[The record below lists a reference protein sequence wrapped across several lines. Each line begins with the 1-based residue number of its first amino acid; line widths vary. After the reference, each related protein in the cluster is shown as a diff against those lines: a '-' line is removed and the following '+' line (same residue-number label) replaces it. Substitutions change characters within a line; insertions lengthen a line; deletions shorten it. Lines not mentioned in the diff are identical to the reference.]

1 MSDLPIKGSD
11 PELTVAR
18 LHRMTS
24 VLPGIMYECEIY
36 ADGRTRLTFMNDAV
50 KEMFGLNPEDLLRD
64 STYFQ
69 RFIHPDDREGVIKAA
84 AEHVRTLRPWHREY
98 RYIFPKLGLRWVE
111 SHGHLERRES
121 DGTVI
126 WNGFITDITERKL
139 QKDALLESESRFQA
153 LLSSPSVGFVITP
166 VDFSWKTANA
176 AMARLLGYTVEE
188 FHARCYAD
196 VTTPSDLPA
205 LRKTMEEIITGQRAY
220 FEGEFRYVR
229 KDGSIIW
236 TLSCIS
242 LARDQEG
249 RPKYLVIQATDLG
262 ELKRTEE
269 ELRKAKEEAD
279 RANLA
284 KSQFLTTMSHEI
296 RTPLHGV
303 IGFTSLLQRTDLN
316 SEQREIVESIDQSSR
331 LLLSLVSDVLDLS
344 RIEAGRLT
352 LDPRD
357 IDLRSLITDIGRST
371 ELDARR
377 RGLAFTCTIGEDVP
391 AWVESDSLRIHQ
403 ILGNL
408 LGNALKFTHEG
419 SVSLDVSAGQRFANG
434 ALEIVFT
441 VRDSGIGISQADHE
455 KIFHPFSQAD
465 SSLTR
470 KYGGTGL
477 GLAIVRSLCELL
489 GGGIRFESRAGLG
502 TTFHAAIVVRLSSRD
517 HLPTLSAAAESGA
530 IPAGMRVLVAEDNIL
545 NQKLIRHMLD
555 RLDCE
560 TTIVSTGQEC
570 VDIALVRPFD
580 LIFMDV
586 GMPEMDGLQATRLIR
601 QGESHREMAPV
612 PIIAITAGVTENERA
627 ECISAGMTFV
637 LGKPFTGESLQR
649 VMRSVLG

>member
-1 MSDLPIKGSD
+1 MSNLPIKGSD
-11 PELTVAR
+11 PDLMVAR
-18 LHRMTS
+18 LRRMTS

-36 ADGRTRLTFMNDAV
+36 PDGRTQLTFMSDAV
-50 KEMFGLNPEDLLRD
+50 KEIFGLNPEDLLRD
-64 STYFQ
+64 STYFH
-69 RFIHPDDREGVIKAA
+69 RFVHPDDRDSLISASL
-84 AEHVRTLRPWHREY
+84 EHIRTLRPWHREY
-98 RYIFPKLGLRWVE
+98 RYVFPKLGLRWVE
-111 SHGHLERRES
+111 SQGHLARRES

-139 QKDALLESESRFQA
+139 QQEALLESESRFQA

-196 VTTPSDLPA
+196 ITTPADLPT
-205 LRKTMEEIITGQRAY
+205 LKKTLEEIVTGQRAY

-229 KDGSIIW
+229 KDGSLVW

-242 LARDQEG
+242 VARDLEG
-249 RPKYLVIQATDLG
+249 KPKYLVIQATDLS
-262 ELKRTEE
+262 ELKRTEK
-269 ELRKAKEEAD
+269 ELREAKEEAD

-303 IGFTSLLQRTDLN
+303 IGFTSLLQKTEL
-316 SEQREIVESIDQSSR
+316 SAEQREIVESIDQSSR

-352 LDPRD
+352 LDLRD
-357 IDLRSLITDIGRST
+357 IDLRALVTDIGRSA

-377 RGLAFTCTIGEDVP
+377 RGLAFSCTIADDVP
-391 AWVESDSLRIHQ
+391 DWVESDSLRIHQ

-408 LGNALKFTHEG
+408 LGNAMKFTNEG
-419 SVSLDVSAGQRFANG
+419 SVTLAVRSRGCPDGSADI
-434 ALEIVFT
+434 LFT
-441 VRDSGIGISQADHE
+441 VQDTGIGIARTDHE

-477 GLAIVRSLCELL
+477 GLAIVRNLCELL
-489 GGGIRFESRAGLG
+489 GGHIRFESASGQG
-502 TTFHAAIVVRLSSRD
+502 TTFHATIKVRPPAQAHEPAPATSD
-517 HLPTLSAAAESGA
+517 AAGEIASGL
-530 IPAGMRVLVAEDNIL
+530 RVLVAEDNLL
-545 NQKLIRHMLD
+545 NQKLIRRMLD

-570 VDIALVRPFD
+570 VELASFRAFD
-580 LIFMDV
+580 VIFMDV
-586 GMPEMDGLQATRLIR
+586 SMPGLDGLQATRLIR
-601 QGESHREMAPV
+601 QGETLRETAHI
-612 PIIAITAGVTENERA
+612 PIIAITAGVTETERA
-627 ECISAGMTFV
+627 DCVSAGMTFV
-637 LGKPFTGESLQR
+637 LGKPFTGESLR
-649 VMRSVLG
+649 RALISALG

>member
-36 ADGRTRLTFMNDAV
+36 PDGRSQLTFMSDAV
-50 KEMFGLNPEDLLRD
+50 RDIFGLNPEDLLRD
-64 STYFQ
+64 STYFH
-69 RFIHPDDREGVIKAA
+69 RFVHPDDRESLISASQ
-84 AEHVRTLRPWHREY
+84 EHVRTLQPWHREY
-98 RYIFPKLGLRWVE
+98 RYIFPKIGMRWVE
-111 SHGHLERRES
+111 SQGHLSRRES

-139 QKDALLESESRFQA
+139 QQEALLESESRFQA

-196 VTTPSDLPA
+196 ITTPADLPT
-205 LRKTMEEIITGQRAY
+205 LKKTLEEIVTGQRAY

-229 KDGSIIW
+229 KDGSLIW

-242 LARDQEG
+242 VARDLQG
-249 RPKYLVIQATDLG
+249 QPKYLVIQATDLS
-262 ELKRTEE
+262 ELKRTER
-269 ELRKAKEEAD
+269 ELREAKEEAD

-303 IGFTSLLQRTDLN
+303 IGFTSLLQKTEL
-316 SEQREIVESIDQSSR
+316 SAEQKEIVESIDQSSK

-352 LDPRD
+352 LDLRD
-357 IDLRSLITDIGRST
+357 IDLRALVLDIGRST

-377 RGLAFTCTIGEDVP
+377 RGLAFSCTIADDVP
-391 AWVESDSLRIHQ
+391 DWVESDSLRIHQ

-408 LGNALKFTHEG
+408 LGNALKFTNEG
-419 SVSLDVSAGQRFANG
+419 SVTLDVRSRSSPDGSS
-434 ALEIVFT
+434 EIHFT
-441 VRDSGIGISQADHE
+441 VRDTGIGIARTDHA

-470 KYGGTGL
+470 KFGGTGL
-477 GLAIVRSLCELL
+477 GLAIVRNLCELL
-489 GGGIRFESRAGLG
+489 GGGIRFESAAGQG
-502 TTFHAAIVVRLSSRD
+502 TTFHATIKVRPPAMA
-517 HLPTLSAAAESGA
+517 HEPTPAASETSDAMPRGL
-530 IPAGMRVLVAEDNIL
+530 RVLVAEDNLL
-545 NQKLIRHMLD
+545 NQKLIRRMLE
-555 RLDCE
+555 RLNCD

-570 VDIALVRPFD
+570 VEISAVRAFD

-586 GMPEMDGLQATRLIR
+586 SMPGMDGLQATRMIR
-601 QGESHREMAPV
+601 EGEARKESPHI
-612 PIIAITAGVTENERA
+612 PIVAITAGVSETERA
-627 ECISAGMTFV
+627 DCISAGMTFV
-637 LGKPFTGESLQR
+637 LGKPFTGESLR
-649 VMRSVLG
+649 AAILAALS

>member
-1 MSDLPIKGSD
+1 MSDVPTSVSD
-11 PELTVAR
+11 AELTVAR
-18 LHRMTS
+18 LRRMTA

-36 ADGRTRLTFMNDAV
+36 PDGRSRLTFMNDAV
-50 KEMFGLNPEDLLRD
+50 RDIFGLDPEDLLRD
-64 STYFQ
+64 STYFHK
-69 RFIHPDDREGVIKAA
+69 FVHPDDRESLLAA
-84 AEHVRTLRPWHREY
+84 SREHIRTLRPWHREY

-111 SHGHLERRES
+111 SQGHLSRRES

-139 QKDALLESESRFQA
+139 QQDALIESESRFQT

-188 FHARCYAD
+188 FHSRCYAD
-196 VTTPSDLPA
+196 VTTPADLPT
-205 LRKTMEEIITGQRAY
+205 LRKTMEEIITGQREH

-229 KDGSIIW
+229 KDGSIVW

-242 LARDQEG
+242 LARDMEG
-249 RPKYLVIQATDLG
+249 NPKYLVIQATDLSA
-262 ELKRTEE
+262 LKRTEE
-269 ELRKAKEEAD
+269 ALRKAKEEAD

-303 IGFTSLLQRTDLN
+303 IGFTSLLQKTEL
-316 SEQREIVESIDQSSR
+316 SAEQREIVESIEQSGR

-352 LDPRD
+352 LDLRD
-357 IDLRSLITDIGRST
+357 IDLRALIADIGRGT
-371 ELDARR
+371 ELEARR
-377 RGLAFTCTIGEDVP
+377 RGISFFCTITDDVP

-419 SVSLDVSAGQRFANG
+419 SISLSVQNG
-434 ALEIVFT
+434 ARLDDGSLEIYFT
-441 VRDSGIGISQADHE
+441 VQDTGIGIAKTDHE
-455 KIFHPFSQAD
+455 KIFQPFSQAD

-489 GGGIRFESRAGLG
+489 GGGIRFESTAGKGSTFRAS
-502 TTFHAAIVVRLSSRD
+502 IVVRPASLAHSPGPSSA
-517 HLPTLSAAAESGA
+517 PGTNA
-530 IPAGMRVLVAEDNIL
+530 IPPGLRVLVAEDNIL
-545 NQKLIRHMLD
+545 SQKLIHRMLA
-555 RLDCE
+555 RLSCE
-560 TTIVSTGQEC
+560 TAIVSTGQEC
-570 VDIALVRPFD
+570 VDLAVTRGFD
-580 LIFMDV
+580 VIFMDV
-586 GMPEMDGLQATRLIR
+586 SMPGMDGLQATRLIR
-601 QGESHREMAPV
+601 ECESRQQAPPI
-612 PIIAITAGVTENERA
+612 PIIAITAGVTEAERT
-627 ECISAGMTFV
+627 ECLAAGMTSV

-649 VMRSVLG
+649 AILSALH